1 MRHPATRGGYTRA
14 TGGARFPL
22 AFAMRDDD
30 VSKYYATLSRTE
42 AVRAIASS
50 ASPVLA
56 LAFAF
61 VFVAGVWLGRWTVLF
76 ETRARRR
83 HLEETVDKIVAGV
96 VAGTSGKM
104 EGDSGT
110 GGKMKGDG
118 GTSSRPS
125 GRARLEA

>member
-1 MRHPATRGGYTRA
+1 
-14 TGGARFPL
+14 
-22 AFAMRDDD
+22 MRDDD

-96 VAGTSGKM
+96 TAGTSGKANPTAAA
-104 EGDSGT
+104 SAST
-110 GGKMKGDG
+110 CLLY
-118 GTSSRPS
+118 TS
-125 GRARLEA
+125 